1 MSIRGVHG
9 PTGSSSWFGVP
20 LLAAAAAA
28 AAGALVVREPAV
40 AAAVVGVV
48 VIVAY
53 LGETARRPLGEVLIV
68 GVVALAGCVDMLQR
82 IDAGPASGQAAETVV
97 LVILALLVCITG
109 VAVPAG
115 AAGRALGLVTVFVMW
130 SLVSFSWGTAS
141 TQGFQNT
148 LVFVAAIL
156 FMAIAATVA
165 HHRGKIAYEAVS
177 KAFWV
182 AAAVGLSLY
191 AAGVAI
197 AGPGTDKILA
207 PRPFGL
213 MGVVLVAWF
222 LGAGLVGRRWAYWV
236 VAAAVVL
243 TLLSLSRS
251 AFAAQL
257 VLVALAWFDL
267 RNFRGWLTAVGAGI
281 VVLAL
286 AISAVF
292 LYAPLH
298 HRFFHGDTAQ
308 IGGFSLNVTGR
319 DALWSANWGWF
330 KERPLIG
337 HGAGASDR
345 LTETLPD
352 RGAGHPHNDYLRIL
366 VDYGIVGFVLWIT
379 AYLAL
384 LRLTWKRWQ
393 AVRGTRVWTEHVHAA
408 AFLVLVGIALTM
420 IVDNP
425 MIELARMAPLGV
437 LVGMSLALPA
447 PAPAAEDGAAPA
459 PIPAMAAR

>member
-9 PTGSSSWFGVP
+9 PTGSSSWLGVP

-97 LVILALLVCITG
+97 LVILAVLVCITG
-109 VAVPAG
+109 VAVPAD
-115 AAGRALGLVTVFVMW
+115 AAGRALGLVTIFVMW

-165 HHRGKIAYEAVS
+165 HHRGRIAYDAVS

-236 VAAAVVL
+236 VAAAIVL

-267 RNFRGWLTAVGAGI
+267 RNFRGWLTAIGAGV

-298 HRFFHGDTAQ
+298 HRFFHGDTAN
-308 IGGFSLNVTGR
+308 IGGFSVNVTGR

-330 KERPLIG
+330 KDRPLIG

-352 RGAGHPHNDYLRIL
+352 HGAGHPHNDYLRIL

-393 AVRGTRVWTEHVHAA
+393 AVRGTRVWAEHIHAA

-437 LVGMSLALPA
+437 LVGMSLALPT
-447 PAPAAEDGAAPA
+447 PAPAAEEGVAAA
-459 PIPAMAAR
+459 PIPAVAAR